1 MDAIGELEDPQVGL
15 RLLRSCAGHCH
26 CAQYAECTAR
36 ASVVSISGVRS
47 ASSCLLQ
54 QPDWVAF
61 DRWSTA
67 LSLKQK
73 ALTTCIDG
81 ARWERLLASSTVVA
95 QAVLRSESDPGGRA
109 FLAAVPTGRKR
120 MEPAAFVGEVQ
131 QRLGLPDAALDAWC
145 PRCDAVMDR
154 FSHHAGLCSAGGERT
169 LRHHALRD
177 LLCSCAERAGLQPE
191 REKPGLLLPQRPEDS
206 GLARRR
212 PADIYVPSYLGSPVA
227 FDLAV
232 TGPQRQ
238 ETLGAAARK
247 SLAAATAYADVKRA
261 HQDTAS
267 VCQAQGVR
275 FLPLVVETTG
285 AWEPEAASVL
295 QHISRAAA
303 ARESADPAALHGELL
318 QELSITVRSFRAR
331 AVLRRRAEMSE
342 AAALGPAQSA
352 AAGLLAVT

>member
-1 MDAIGELEDPQVGL
+1 MLRAI
-15 RLLRSCAGHCH
+15 
-26 CAQYAECTAR
+26 
-36 ASVVSISGVRS
+36 ASLNRHGAAPMS
-47 ASSCLLQ
+47 A
-54 QPDWVAF
+54 
-61 DRWSTA
+61 STA

-109 FLAAVPTGRKR
+109 FLAAVPTGRKF
-120 MEPAAFVGEVQ
+120 MEPAAFVGEV
-131 QRLGLPDAALDAWC
+131 
-145 PRCDAVMDR
+145 
-154 FSHHAGLCSAGGERT
+154 
-169 LRHHALRD
+169 RD
-177 LLCSCAERAGLQPE
+177 LLCSWAERAGLQPE